1 MCLLRWDRVEDLLS
15 YGLLILG
22 LLVLPTSLVTGRCKL
37 MEILKKLSLS
47 LIVEILT
54 KIVTI
59 IFFMSVLSAPLPRA
73 MKILVIKSFMSG
85 RLRAPYKMVHWC
97 YISRKLCSVN
107 GSQPWVNHSFRIFKT
122 YLSTNVII
130 SIHLQVVTYLPH
142 LLLAG
147 IVVLRIELSEQFCWH
162 FASVDS

>member
-22 LLVLPTSLVTGRCKL
+22 LLVLPTSLVTGRC
-37 MEILKKLSLS
+37 EFVETRDIW
-47 LIVEILT
+47 IVA
-54 KIVTI
+54 I
-59 IFFMSVLSAPLPRA
+59 IFFIIVLSAPLPRA

-107 GSQPWVNHSFRIFKT
+107 GSQPWVNHSFRISKT
-122 YLSTNVII
+122 YLSTNLII

>member
-37 MEILKKLSLS
+37 VEILKGFSLS

-59 IFFMSVLSAPLPRA
+59 IFFMSVSNAPLPRA
-73 MKILVIKSFMSG
+73 GKILVIKSFMSG
-85 RLRAPYKMVHWC
+85 RLSDPY
-97 YISRKLCSVN
+97 N
-107 GSQPWVNHSFRIFKT
+107 
-122 YLSTNVII
+122 
-130 SIHLQVVTYLPH
+130 
-142 LLLAG
+142 
-147 IVVLRIELSEQFCWH
+147 VVL
-162 FASVDS
+162 